1 MFCTKCGAQNADD
14 AKFCTSCGATVEA
27 AAPVTAPAAAPAPD
41 AAPVEAKE
49 ASKIDVNA
57 VKNQLGETLKP
68 VTAFFK
74 RLWANKPLCFGIIG
88 GVAVILVVCIVFG
101 ILDATGYKSSLNNF
115 VDMMNGDTSKVEKV
129 MPKEYWVYMDEEK
142 DKDLD
147 DIIDDFEDNLKDMQK
162 EMKREYG
169 KNIKYSYTIE
179 EATKVDKDDVEE
191 IAAALA
197 EDYTFIDEDD
207 VTEAYEVEIEL
218 TIKGSKDDDSDDM
231 EVVCVKI
238 GSGWY
243 LLSSYS
249 YGDTTY
255 YRFMVSGIL

>member
-27 AAPVTAPAAAPAPD
+27 ATPVAAPVAAPAPE
-41 AAPVEAKE
+41 AAPAEAKE
-49 ASKIDVNA
+49 ASKIDVKA
-57 VKNQLGETLKP
+57 VKSQLGETLKP

-74 RLWANKPLCFGIIG
+74 RLWTNKPLCFGIIG

-129 MPKEYWVYMDEEK
+129 MPKEYWDYMDEEK
-142 DKDLD
+142 NKDLD

-162 EMKREYG
+162 EMKSEYG

-179 EATKVDKDDVEE
+179 EATGLVVKKVNVFVDNIKT
-191 IAAALA
+191 
-197 EDYTFIDEDD
+197 DY
-207 VTEAYEVEIEL
+207 
-218 TIKGSKDDDSDDM
+218 
-231 EVVCVKI
+231 
-238 GSGWY
+238 
-243 LLSSYS
+243 
-249 YGDTTY
+249 
-255 YRFMVSGIL
+255 